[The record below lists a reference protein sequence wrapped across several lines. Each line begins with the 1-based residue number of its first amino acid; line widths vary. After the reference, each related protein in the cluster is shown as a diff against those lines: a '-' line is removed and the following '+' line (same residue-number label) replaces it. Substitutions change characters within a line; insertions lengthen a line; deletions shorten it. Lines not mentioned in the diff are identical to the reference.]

1 MTKPLFTEPEHPFHH
16 RMAMQIRF
24 TDIDMLGHLNNSIY
38 LQFMDLA
45 KVQYFTDLKNEH
57 IAQGSELTQI
67 DIVIANINASF
78 LAQTHFGEKLEV
90 LTQVESVGTKSMV
103 VNQRVVN
110 PETGELKCVGSTVMV
125 ALDLAAGHSVAIT
138 ADWIDAFT
146 AYEGHDV
153 KAKK

>member
-1 MTKPLFTEPEHPFHH
+1 MTKPLLTEPEHPFHH

-45 KVQYFTDLKNEH
+45 KVQYFTDLKEAH
-57 IAQGSELTQI
+57 HGELTEI

-78 LAQTHFGEKLEV
+78 LAQTHFGEQLEV

-110 PETGELKCVGSTVMV
+110 SATSQVKCIGSTVMV
-125 ALDLAAGHSVAIT
+125 ALDLKSGQTVPIT
-138 ADWIDAFT
+138 ADWVDAFA
-146 AYEGHDV
+146 AYEGHEV
-153 KAKK
+153 KRK